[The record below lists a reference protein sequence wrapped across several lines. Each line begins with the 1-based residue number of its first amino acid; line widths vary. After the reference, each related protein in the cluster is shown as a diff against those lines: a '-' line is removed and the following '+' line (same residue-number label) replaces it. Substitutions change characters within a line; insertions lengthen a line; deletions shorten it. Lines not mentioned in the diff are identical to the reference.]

1 MDDKQCIAEVSDAV
15 MQLDQSRTVRLGS
28 GRRLEVSRL
37 NWLQFEAVWP
47 ELAGVLGALAC
58 TGEDAGSQE
67 LIDRLLGAPACL
79 LKLVVL
85 GTELTEEEASR
96 LDFDDVLLIAAALV
110 ELNFVET
117 AGVRSFFTAL
127 GRLAPPVDSPR

>member
-37 NWLQFEAVWP
+37 NWL
-47 ELAGVLGALAC
+47 
-58 TGEDAGSQE
+58 
-67 LIDRLLGAPACL
+67 
-79 LKLVVL
+79 
-85 GTELTEEEASR
+85 
-96 LDFDDVLLIAAALV
+96 FDDVLLIAAALV